1 MKKDIKRFLN
11 PPKKAKLHENIT
23 AQLRDL
29 IHTKKL
35 ALDDKLPSERELA
48 NILGVSRVVVRES
61 IQSLEQAGLIEI
73 RTGPTGGAF
82 IVQKLDKPVFL
93 AASDMFKGG
102 NLTLQ
107 HFYEARKAI
116 ETAIIRIT
124 VEKVKPQDI
133 DELKTL
139 NNILLAEI
147 DDKVSLRKN
156 NRAFHIAIAEIAGNP
171 LLTMMLPAI
180 LELLDQTYPDP
191 KQPYEFI
198 EKTHERH
205 NSIIEALEKKDAVR
219 CDALMATD
227 TEFTKKIAT

>member
-11 PPKKAKLHENIT
+11 PPKKEKLHENIT

-29 IHTKKL
+29 IHSKKL

-102 NLTLQ
+102 DLTLQ

-124 VEKVKPQDI
+124 VEKVKHKDI
-133 DELKTL
+133 EVLKTL
-139 NNILLAEI
+139 NKILLAEI
-147 DDKVSLRKN
+147 DDKVNPNGNVDGAIGVVGTKMSVPFTNLTLSSRSQDSLVKGR
-156 NRAFHIAIAEIAGNP
+156 
-171 LLTMMLPAI
+171 
-180 LELLDQTYPDP
+180 Y
-191 KQPYEFI
+191 
-198 EKTHERH
+198 
-205 NSIIEALEKKDAVR
+205 
-219 CDALMATD
+219 
-227 TEFTKKIAT
+227 TKKLGFINNPDW